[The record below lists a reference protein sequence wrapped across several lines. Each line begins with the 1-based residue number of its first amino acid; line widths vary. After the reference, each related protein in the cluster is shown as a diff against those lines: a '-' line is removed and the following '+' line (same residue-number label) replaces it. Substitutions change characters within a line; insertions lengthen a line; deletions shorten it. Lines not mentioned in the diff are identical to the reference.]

1 MQAEH
6 PETNAEEK
14 IPLEAAE
21 GAENAANNAPPPAP
35 EAIHAP
41 EQPHRSWFASFLH
54 FLFGADT
61 TVGRIMRPLLRWT
74 AFVLILF
81 AAGLLV
87 MYFWRVAP
95 TEKLL
100 AQTVTDLAAAQT
112 ELAGARED
120 VAASQSAVSDM
131 QARMQAAEE
140 TAQTASQH
148 LLLTTLRNDVA
159 GARVALLAD
168 HDLAAAI
175 LDVSAAELDL
185 EKLAPTLEKVSPTL
199 ADELAADLATIQKG
213 FATRPVNQSG
223 LADQLFSFDVKLL
236 GLEKLM
242 FPEEK

>member
-1 MQAEH
+1 MEAEH

-21 GAENAANNAPPPAP
+21 GAEGAGNNATPPAA

-41 EQPHRSWFASFLH
+41 EQPQRSWFGTFLH

-61 TVGRIMRPLLRWT
+61 AVGRFMRPLLRWT

-87 MYFWRVAP
+87 MYYWRVAP
-95 TEKLL
+95 TEKML

-112 ELAGARED
+112 ELAGAREE
-120 VAASQSAVSDM
+120 VATSQSTVSDM

-140 TAQTASQH
+140 TAQNASQH

-159 GARVALLAD
+159 GARVSLLAD

-185 EKLAPTLEKVSPTL
+185 EKLAPAIEKVSPTL
-199 ADELAADLATIQKG
+199 ADELAADLATIKKG
-213 FATRPVNQSG
+213 FNTRPVDQNG

-242 FPEEK
+242 FPE